1 MSAALA
7 EHFPDEEATIVPVME
22 HVLTQSEE
30 KWFSKHG
37 RAATPKPALRRK
49 ERRKETMTIKN
60 TIADRDLEALRAA
73 LAGQVFV
80 AGQAGYDQ
88 ARQAWNL
95 AVDQRPSVVVEA
107 GSAADV
113 AQAVRYARAHG
124 MRIAPQGTGHGAAPL
139 EPLDGAM
146 LLRTTCMRRVDIDP
160 AARTARAEAGA
171 VWQDVIVPAAE
182 HGLAGLAG
190 SSPGVGVAGYTLG
203 GGLGFLARRYGLA
216 ANSVTAAELV
226 TPGGDL
232 VRADAGHEP
241 DLFWAV
247 RGGGG
252 VGVVTALEMRLYP
265 VRELYAG
272 DLFFPIQ
279 RAAEVLHA
287 WREWTA
293 TVPDEVTSIGHLL
306 RLPPLPEVPEPL
318 RGRAFAIIEAACLG
332 DAGTGAELIGPLRRL
347 GPELDT
353 VAMIPAAALGQL
365 NMDPPQPVPGAGDG
379 AFLADFPAAA
389 IDALLAVAGPDA
401 GTPPASVEIR
411 HLGGALA
418 RPAPRGGAQPSI
430 DASYLLYAAGPV
442 RAHLQAVK
450 DALAPWH
457 ASYDYYNFEETPAA
471 AAAVLPPAS
480 YRRLQEIKAAHDPGQ
495 VIISAH
501 PVWPARPRT

>member
-1 MSAALA
+1 MN
-7 EHFPDEEATIVPVME
+7 I
-22 HVLTQSEE
+22 
-30 KWFSKHG
+30 KHTTAG
-37 RAATPKPALRRK
+37 
-49 ERRKETMTIKN
+49 
-60 TIADRDLEALRAA
+60 RDLEALRAA
-73 LAGQVFV
+73 IAGQVFV
-80 AGQAGYDQ
+80 PGQAGYDQ

-95 AVDQRPSVVVEA
+95 AVDERPSVVVVA
-107 GSAADV
+107 GSAADAV
-113 AQAVRYARAHG
+113 TAVRYARAHG

-146 LLRTTCMRRVDIDP
+146 LLRTTRMRQVDIDP
-160 AARTARAEAGA
+160 ATRTARAQAGA
-171 VWQDVIVPAAE
+171 VWADVIVPAAE

-190 SSPGVGVAGYTLG
+190 SSPNVGVTGYTLG
-203 GGLGFLARRYGLA
+203 GGIGFLARRYGLA

-232 VRADAGHEP
+232 VCADAGHEP

-252 VGVVTALEMRLYP
+252 GVGVLTALEMRLYP

-272 DLFFPIQ
+272 DLFFPVQ

-293 TVPDEVTSIGHLL
+293 AVPDDVTSICHLL

-347 GPELDT
+347 GPERDT
-353 VAMIPAAALGQL
+353 FAMIPASALGQL
-365 NMDPPQPVPGAGDG
+365 NMDPTQPVPGEGDG
-379 AFLADFPAAA
+379 AFLADLPAAA
-389 IDALLAVAGPDA
+389 IDTLVAVAGPDA
-401 GTPPASVEIR
+401 QAPPDSVEVR

-418 RPAPRGGAQPSI
+418 RPVPGGGAQPSI
-430 DASYLLYAAGPV
+430 DASYLLYAAGATPTPSLAGPV
-442 RAHLQAVK
+442 RAHVQAVK
-450 DALAPWH
+450 DAFAPWH
-457 ASYDYYNFEETPAA
+457 ASYDYYNFEDTPAP

-480 YRRLQEIKAAHDPGQ
+480 YRRMQEIKAAYDPDQ
-495 VIISAH
+495 AIISAH
-501 PVWPARPRT
+501 PVWPARPRHDTPRHQQP